1 MKTRYLL
8 CSLFC
13 LVASGTANADGPPE
27 YFRET
32 LPPAVLGPLLEG
44 YGALSNESAAI
55 APKMRELIALAVAA
69 QIPCA
74 YCVHAHS
81 SNAKAHGA
89 SEEEIREA
97 VATAGYV
104 RLFSTALHGNGY
116 DLDAFVAEHDDRV
129 AKR

>member
-1 MKTRYLL
+1 MKTRLLL

-13 LVASGTANADGPPE
+13 LVVGNTANADGPPE
-27 YFRET
+27 YFQKT
-32 LPPAVLGPLLEG
+32 LPPAMLGPLLEG
-44 YGALSNESAAI
+44 YVTLSNESAAI
-55 APKMRELIALAVAA
+55 EPKMRELIALAVAA
-69 QIPCA
+69 QIPCT

-81 SNAKAHGA
+81 SNAKALGA

-116 DLDAFVAEHDDRV
+116 DLDTFVAEHDERL